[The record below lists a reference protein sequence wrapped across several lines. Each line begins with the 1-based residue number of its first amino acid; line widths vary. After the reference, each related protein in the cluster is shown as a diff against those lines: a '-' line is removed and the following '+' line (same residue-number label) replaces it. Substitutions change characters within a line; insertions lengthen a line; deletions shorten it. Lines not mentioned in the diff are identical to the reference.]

1 MYDWIDIHFHK
12 VSARILHFRF
22 LSSSCSWH
30 FCDFVC
36 ILPKFLDYTSLL
48 LNKTV
53 CLIWP
58 KRCALKFHAEWWHYH
73 AEIFIFRPCYDRK
86 TFLGFCM
93 FLTVVWM
100 SVQVFLSGVVNL
112 CEYTRSKANREAV
125 PGSTNERAL
134 ASIASTEGTEEVTD
148 LQECSIQS
156 RCSQCR
162 P

>member
-30 FCDFVC
+30 VCDFVC

-73 AEIFIFRPCYDRK
+73 VEIFIFRPCYDR
-86 TFLGFCM
+86 TTLLGFCM
-93 FLTVVWM
+93 FLTVFWM
-100 SVQVFLSGVVNL
+100 SVQVFLSGVVQPVSGTDVWCRRMHMVPTARPYGPFTLRVLVSGPSN
-112 CEYTRSKANREAV
+112 KA
-125 PGSTNERAL
+125 
-134 ASIASTEGTEEVTD
+134 
-148 LQECSIQS
+148 CIQS
-156 RCSQCR
+156 HFG
-162 P
+162 

>member
-12 VSARILHFRF
+12 ASARILHFRF

-48 LNKTV
+48 LKKTV

-58 KRCALKFHAEWWHYH
+58 KRCTLAFHAEWWHYH

-100 SVQVFLSGVVNL
+100 SVQVFLSGVVVENSRLQGREYFEHVAWHAESNL
-112 CEYTRSKANREAV
+112 WSAFVTRCDATGPK
-125 PGSTNERAL
+125 L
-134 ASIASTEGTEEVTD
+134 GTFVATVD
-148 LQECSIQS
+148 GQI
-156 RCSQCR
+156 
-162 P
+162 